1 MTNEPTETRKPK
13 GGPRFTKPERAEQR
27 VTVLKMWMNGTTYP
41 NIAKH
46 LDVSISTAHKRV
58 QEAIDE
64 MRPHAEFD
72 AYRATQLAE
81 LEVSRRQLRLMIA
94 SWVVG
99 EDHRIVV
106 DALGSLLKVQER
118 EARLVG
124 LDRVDVPLDELGAL
138 SDVELGELVAEWA
151 AESKKEASD
160 G

>member
-1 MTNEPTETRKPK
+1 MNQNHGPKTYTE
-13 GGPRFTKPERAEQR
+13 PERVEQR
-27 VTVLKMWMNGTTYP
+27 NLALKLWMKGTKYVD
-41 NIAKH
+41 IATQIG
-46 LDVSISTAHKRV
+46 VSSTATAFNRV
-58 QEAIDE
+58 KEAIDE

-81 LEVSRRQLRLMIA
+81 LDVSRRQLRVMIA

-138 SDVELGELVAEWA
+138 SQVELGELVAEWA
-151 AESKKEASD
+151 AESKKESAD